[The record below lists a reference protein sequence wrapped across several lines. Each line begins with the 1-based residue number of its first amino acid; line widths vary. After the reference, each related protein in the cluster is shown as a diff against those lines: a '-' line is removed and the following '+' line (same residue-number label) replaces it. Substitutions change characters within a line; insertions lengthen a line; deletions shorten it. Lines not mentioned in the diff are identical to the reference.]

1 MPRPGPELVLS
12 ESEHCR
18 RAAALPP
25 DERRAAVAAA
35 ALPLLMQYGTSVTTK
50 QIAEAAGIA
59 EGTIFRAFADKE
71 AVVKAAVELA
81 FDPAPIEQ
89 ALARLDCRRPFRVQL
104 TEAVEIVQDSLANI
118 GRLVTAVGAPTV
130 FSGRQRPLPAPRNMM
145 ALFERNEGEV
155 RFAPEEASRLLC
167 AMTLALSHPALIGD
181 VPLAPTQIVSMFLDG
196 AGCHIGD
203 RHKAQK
209 PVQGAKQC

>member
-1 MPRPGPELVLS
+1 MPRPGPALVLS

-35 ALPLLMQYGTSVTTK
+35 TLPLLMQYGSSVTTK

-71 AVVKAAVELA
+71 AVVQAAVELA
-81 FDPAPIEQ
+81 FDPTPIEQ
-89 ALARLDCRRPFRVQL
+89 ALDRLDCRRPFRVQL
-104 TEAVEIVQDSLANI
+104 TKAVEIVQDSMANI

-145 ALFERNEGEV
+145 ALFERNEGAV

-181 VPLAPTQIVSMFLDG
+181 VPLAPAEIVSMFLDG
-196 AGCHIGD
+196 AGSLLGED
-203 RHKAQK
+203 QK
-209 PVQGAKQC
+209 PHGSAKGAKQC